1 MGTHH
6 CSNRDVRSEP
16 TQPRRMKGVYQE
28 LVDPKDRHD
37 LGEYYTPEW
46 LCERMVSELL
56 PKHGYASV
64 LDPSCG
70 SGSFLRAVITHFIQH
85 NEDSPEDKLR
95 FILENV
101 VGIDVH

>member
-46 LCERMVSELL
+46 LCERVVAEML
-56 PKHGYASV
+56 PDKGFVSV
-64 LDPSCG
+64 LDPTCG
-70 SGSFLRAVITHFIQH
+70 SGSFLRAAISHLLQA
-85 NEDSPEDKLR
+85 NPEGGEAKRLR
-95 FILENV
+95 AILDNV
-101 VGIDVH
+101 AGI